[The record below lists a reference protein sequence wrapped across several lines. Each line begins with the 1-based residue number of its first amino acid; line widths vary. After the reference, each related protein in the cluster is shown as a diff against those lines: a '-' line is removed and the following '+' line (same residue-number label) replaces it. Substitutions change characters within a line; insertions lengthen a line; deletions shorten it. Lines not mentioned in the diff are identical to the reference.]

1 MQHVRNLGQMI
12 RKTAS
17 HLVKETKGTQSAKLV
32 KRYVYHNVF
41 NKALYYFHLQI
52 KVQKTEL
59 STYNNVEEGS
69 RTKQN
74 KKQRR
79 ENLQCIQVWIKS
91 LFPFF
96 RYHKQS
102 VWFSSL
108 THNGPSLSANC
119 LYIHLFGTCTLPF
132 KPKCSFYTAPKCA
145 RSLGSE
151 WTKQIKVQEQK
162 PKKKKR
168 MKSEWSELR
177 VRDKSTNNQQKKHDN
192 VFQIIHNYWV
202 LSGTLIGSPYSIFQW
217 LRVERKTQNSQ
228 RLKHSNVCLL
238 TELLDLRN
246 WGL

>member
-108 THNGPSLSANC
+108 TQNGPSLSANC

-162 PKKKKR
+162 AKKKR
-168 MKSEWSELR
+168 GWNQNDRSWEFETKAQI
-177 VRDKSTNNQQKKHDN
+177 TNRRNMTMC
-192 VFQIIHNYWV
+192 FRSYII
-202 LSGTLIGSPYSIFQW
+202 IGF
-217 LRVERKTQNSQ
+217 SQ
-228 RLKHSNVCLL
+228 
-238 TELLDLRN
+238 EPLLDPDTVYFSDWELKEKHKIAN
-246 WGL
+246 DWNIVMCVCSQN